1 MRHIRNLYDL
11 EATLDAILLDR
22 RDIFVEDK

>member
-1 MRHIRNLYDL
+1 MRYIRNLYDL
-11 EATLDAILLDR
+11 EATLDAIVLDR

>member
-1 MRHIRNLYDL
+1 MRYIRNLYDL